1 MKTSVAA
8 RPAAAPTAAKGWQLA
23 GLALGYFMVMLD
35 TTIVSVA
42 LPAIQADLGGGL
54 SGLQWIAN
62 AYTIVFA
69 GLLLGMGALSDRLGG
84 KRLYA
89 VGLAVFV
96 VASAL
101 SAATSALGMLVAMR
115 ALLGVGGAALVPS
128 SLSLLANAYPDP
140 VRRTRAFGA
149 WASVTGLAMAIGP
162 VAGGLLVDSLGWR
175 SIFLINVPIGIVSL
189 ISTLFIGETMRQR
202 QRGFDAAG
210 MLLAGVAIGSLS
222 FALMEGDAYGWGS
235 LAILIAMAVF
245 LGTAA
250 AFAIV
255 ETKSSYPMLPFS
267 LFKHPTVSAG
277 MLAGIA
283 VNIGISGILFLIPL
297 YFQQTRGMSAHTSGL
312 ALLPLT
318 LPVAIFPTIAG
329 RIAARTGPRF
339 SLTLGFVL
347 AAAGTLLQA
356 WSGAGTPYAVN
367 FAGLLLIGI
376 GIPFIIPPLM
386 TAIMSSAP
394 RELSGTASGAFNASR
409 QLGSTVGVAL
419 LGAIVSGSATF
430 VGGLQLALAVAAALL
445 VIGGTVSFL
454 WIGRTRT
461 R

>member
-8 RPAAAPTAAKGWQLA
+8 RPAPAPTAFKGWQLA

-89 VGLAVFV
+89 AGLAVFV
-96 VASAL
+96 IASAL
-101 SAATSALGMLVAMR
+101 SAATSTLGMLAAMR
-115 ALLGVGGAALVPS
+115 ALLGIGGAALVPT
-128 SLSLLANAYPDP
+128 SLSLLASAYPDP
-140 VRRTRAFGA
+140 TRRTRAFGV

-175 SIFLINVPIGIVSL
+175 SIFWINVPIGLVSL
-189 ISTLFIGETMRQR
+189 ISTLFIVDAKRQS

-210 MLLAGVAIGSLS
+210 LLLAFVAIGSLS

-235 LAILIAMAVF
+235 LAILLALAVF
-245 LGTAA
+245 LCGAA

-255 ETKSSYPMLPFS
+255 ETKSSRPMLPFS

-283 VNIGISGILFLIPL
+283 INIGFSGILFLIPL

-339 SLTLGFVL
+339 SLTLGFAL
-347 AAAGTLLQA
+347 TAAGTLLQA
-356 WSGAGTPYAVN
+356 WSGTDTSYAVN

-386 TAIMSSAP
+386 AAIMSSAP
-394 RELSGTASGAFNASR
+394 GQLAGTASGAFNASR
-409 QLGSTVGVAL
+409 QLGSTVGVGL
-419 LGAIVSGSATF
+419 LGAIVSASGSFTR
-430 VGGLQLALAVAAALL
+430 GLDLALAVAAALF
-445 VIGGTVSFL
+445 VCGGIVSFR
-454 WIGRTRT
+454 WIGRPKR
-461 R
+461 

>member
-8 RPAAAPTAAKGWQLA
+8 RPAPAPSAFTGWQLT

-69 GLLLGMGALSDRLGG
+69 GLLLGMGAFSDRLGG
-84 KRLYA
+84 KRVYA
-89 VGLAVFV
+89 AGLAVFV

-101 SAATSALGMLVAMR
+101 SAATSSLGMLIAMR
-115 ALLGVGGAALVPS
+115 ALLGAGGAALVPA
-128 SLSLLANAYPDP
+128 SLSLLASAYPDP
-140 VRRTRAFGA
+140 ARRTRAFGV
-149 WASVTGLAMAIGP
+149 WASVTGIAMAIGP

-175 SIFLINVPIGIVSL
+175 SIFLINVPIGLVSL
-189 ISTLFIGETMRQR
+189 ISTLFIAETARRQ

-210 MLLAGVAIGSLS
+210 LLLAFAAIGSLS

-235 LAILIAMAVF
+235 LAILLTLAVF
-245 LGTAA
+245 LCSAA

-255 ETKSSYPMLPFS
+255 ETKSSRPMLPFS

-318 LPVAIFPTIAG
+318 LPVAIFPAIAG

-339 SLTLGFVL
+339 SLALGFAL

-356 WSGAGTPYAVN
+356 GSGAATPYAIN
-367 FAGLLLIGI
+367 FAGLLLLGI

-386 TAIMSSAP
+386 SAVMSSAP
-394 RELSGTASGAFNASR
+394 GQLAGTASGAFNASR
-409 QLGSTVGVAL
+409 QLGSTVGVGL
-419 LGAIVSGSATF
+419 LGAIVSASGGFLA
-430 VGGLQLALAVAAALL
+430 GLQTALAVAAALL
-445 VIGGTVSFL
+445 VCGGAVSYF
-454 WIGRTRT
+454 WIGRSR
-461 R
+461 